1 MLVDEKDIVL
11 EASIEMGLE
20 TQLTNHWVVMAVD
33 MRIDTVHSLEDL
45 SDHAW
50 EVLGERNA

>member
-45 SDHAW
+45 SDHAQ
-50 EVLGERNA
+50 R